1 MKPAIYALATMDTK
15 GDEIAFIANAIRQ
28 SGSSVIVVDVGT
40 AEPPTQAPDIER
52 TAVADCHPDG
62 RNAVLG
68 LMDRGVAVTRMS
80 ESLIRYL
87 AKEYAAGKVAGVV
100 GVGGSGGSAIIAPAL
115 QTLPVGLPKLLVS
128 TLASGNVR
136 PYVGCT
142 DITMMYPV
150 VDVAGI
156 NRVSR
161 QILAN
166 AAGAIVGMVN
176 AVLQD
181 TDDKPTVAMT
191 MFGVTT
197 PCVTRVRQS
206 LEARGFDCLVFHA
219 TGSGGQAMEKLVASG
234 MIDGVLDI
242 TTTEAA
248 DEIAGGILS
257 AGPNRFE
264 VIAASGLPCVVSV
277 GACDMVNFG
286 ARDSVPERY
295 RERQFH
301 VHNAQVTLMR
311 TTPDENRAIGQFI
324 GGKFRTANAPVTVL
338 IPEAGVSALDAPNEA
353 FFDPAADRVLF
364 ETLAESL
371 AGSAHCSLRRLPLHI
386 NDPAFAD
393 ALTAEFLKLF
403 ADRKESKH
411 AD

>member
-1 MKPAIYALATMDTK
+1 MTTAIYAIATMDTK
-15 GDEIAFIANAIRQ
+15 GTEILFVANAIRQ
-28 SGSSVIVVDVGT
+28 AGSAVVVVDVGT

-52 TAVADCHPDG
+52 ATVADCHPDG
-62 RNAVLG
+62 RTAVLG
-68 LMDRGVAVTRMS
+68 LTDRGVAVTRMS
-80 ESLIRYL
+80 EALVGYL
-87 AKEYAAGKVAGVV
+87 SKEYAAGKVAGVI
-100 GVGGSGGSAIIAPAL
+100 GLGGSGGSAIIAPAL
-115 QTLPVGLPKLLVS
+115 QSLPVGLPKLLVS

-166 AAGAIVGMVN
+166 AAGAIVGMVKVVVQM
-176 AVLQD
+176 A
-181 TDDKPTVAMT
+181 DDKPTVALT

-197 PCVTRVRQS
+197 PCVTRVRQL
-206 LEARGFDCLVFHA
+206 LEAQGFDCLVFHA

-257 AGPNRFE
+257 AGPDRFDA
-264 VIAASGLPCVVSV
+264 IAASGLPCVVSV

-286 ARDSVPERY
+286 ARDTVSEKY
-295 RERQFH
+295 RDRQFH

-324 GGKFRTANAPVTVL
+324 GGKFCSAKAPFAVL

-364 ETLAESL
+364 ETLAKSL
-371 AGSAHCSLRRLPLHI
+371 ADSPLCSLRRLPLHI

-403 ADRKESKH
+403 ANRKVSKH

>member
-1 MKPAIYALATMDTK
+1 MKPAVYAIATMDTK
-15 GDEIAFIANAIRQ
+15 GDEIAFVAKAIRA
-28 SGSSVIVVDVGT
+28 SGSTVVVVDVGT
-40 AEPPTQAPDIER
+40 AAPPTQAPDVDR
-52 TAVADCHPDG
+52 ATVADYHPDG

-68 LMDRGVAVTRMS
+68 STDRGAAVTRMS
-80 ESLIRYL
+80 EALVGYL
-87 AKEYAAGKVAGVV
+87 SRECAAGKIAGVV
-100 GVGGSGGSAIIAPAL
+100 GVGGSGGSAIIAPAM
-115 QTLPVGLPKLLVS
+115 QALPVGLPKLLVS

-176 AVLQD
+176 AIVEEAD
-181 TDDKPTVAMT
+181 RKPTVAMT

-197 PCVTRVRQS
+197 PCVTRVRQL
-206 LEARGFDCLVFHA
+206 LEAKGFDCLVFHA

-264 VIAASGLPCVVSV
+264 AIAASGLPCVVSV

-286 ARDSVPERY
+286 AQDTIPERY
-295 RERQFH
+295 RDRKFH

-324 GGKFRTANAPVTVL
+324 GGKYRNAKGPVSVL
-338 IPEAGVSALDAPNEA
+338 IPEAGVSALDAPNSA
-353 FFDPAADRVLF
+353 FFDPEADAILF
-364 ETLAESL
+364 ETLADSL
-371 AGSAHCSLRRLPLHI
+371 TDSAHCSICRLPLHI

-393 ALTAEFLKLF
+393 ALTAEFLMMF
-403 ADRKESKH
+403 ANRKESKH
-411 AD
+411 AE